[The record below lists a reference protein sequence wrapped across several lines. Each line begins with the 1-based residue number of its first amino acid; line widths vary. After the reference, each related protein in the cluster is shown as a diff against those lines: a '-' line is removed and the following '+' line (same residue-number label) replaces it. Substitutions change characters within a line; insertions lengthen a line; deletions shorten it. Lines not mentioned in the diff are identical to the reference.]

1 MGLRADHAALMER
14 YLAQFRGGPSPRAS
28 YDDDYVEVY
37 PQSGEQLVGPSEAIE
52 AIRRQPAGVT
62 LAGSPH
68 LTSCGEDRVL
78 ARGRS
83 STTAGRGRGS
93 SALFETHAG
102 RFHRTTAYFG
112 DPFEA
117 PAWRAAWAERF
128 DPLDPAAWDGDGD
141 GRPVE
146 EADVDRV
153 VRAAIGGDIEVVRAA
168 AHPDYR
174 GSFPQ
179 SGERFDFAGLEAVDA
194 HYPGGL
200 PEMELNWLAGATERW
215 IVNPANVPVRVTGGG
230 DLWAGEVLMRYP
242 SGERYFGV
250 TVQVLPRATGLAP
263 ALLLL
268 RPVRGGLV
276 PGRSG
281 RPDRP
286 RHGPR
291 LTRRPAPRDV

>member
-14 YLAQFRGGPSPRAS
+14 YLAQFAGGPAPRAF

-37 PQSGEQLVGPSEAIE
+37 PQSGEQVAGPSRAIE
-52 AIRRQPAGVT
+52 AIRRQPADVT
-62 LAGSPH
+62 IAGTPQLAS
-68 LTSCGEDRVL
+68 LGEDRVL
-78 ARGRS
+78 VEALFDYGGPRWWMV
-83 STTAGRGRGS
+83 
-93 SALFETHAG
+93 ALFETNAG
-102 RFHRTTAYFG
+102 RLHRTTAYFG
-112 DPFEA
+112 EPFEA

-141 GRPVE
+141 GQPVE
-146 EADVDRV
+146 EAEVDRV
-153 VRAAIGGDIEVVRAA
+153 VKAAIGGDIEVVRAM

-179 SGERFDFAGLEAVDA
+179 SGERFDLAGLEAVDA

-230 DLWAGEVLMRYP
+230 DIWAAEVLLRYP

-250 TVQVLPRATGLAP
+250 TVQLYRERRVWRQRYYYFAPFEAASFRGDLVDRIDPGTVLG
-263 ALLLL
+263 
-268 RPVRGGLV
+268 
-276 PGRSG
+276 
-281 RPDRP
+281 
-286 RHGPR
+286 
-291 LTRRPAPRDV
+291 

>member
-14 YLAQFRGGPSPRAS
+14 YLAQFAGGPSPRAS

-37 PQSGEQLVGPSEAIE
+37 PQSGEQVVGPSEAIE

-62 LAGSPH
+62 IAGGPH

-78 ARGRS
+78 LE
-83 STTAGRGRGS
+83 
-93 SALFETHAG
+93 ALFDYGGPRVVARRPVRG
-102 RFHRTTAYFG
+102 PRRPAPPTTAYFG
-112 DPFEA
+112 EPFEA

-128 DPLDPAAWDGDGD
+128 DPLDPAAWDGEGD
-141 GRPVE
+141 GQPVE
-146 EADVDRV
+146 RGRRRPGRPGARS
-153 VRAAIGGDIEVVRAA
+153 AATSTCCRAA

-179 SGERFDFAGLEAVDA
+179 SGERFDFAGLEAVDE

-200 PEMELNWLAGATERW
+200 PEMQLNWVAGATERW

-230 DLWAGEVLMRYP
+230 DSWVGEVLMRYP

-250 TVQVLPRATGLAP
+250 TVQVYRDRRVWRQRYYYFAP
-263 ALLLL
+263 FEAA
-268 RPVRGGLV
+268 PFRGDLV
-276 PGRSG
+276 DRID
-281 RPDRP
+281 PDTVL
-286 RHGPR
+286 G
-291 LTRRPAPRDV
+291 

>member
-14 YLAQFRGGPSPRAS
+14 YLAQFRGGPSPRAF

-37 PQSGEQLVGPSEAIE
+37 PQSGEQVVGPSEAIE

-62 LAGSPH
+62 IAGDPH

-78 ARGRS
+78 LEVLLDYAGPRS
-83 STTAGRGRGS
+83 WLV
-93 SALFETHAG
+93 ALFETHAG
-102 RFHRTTAYFG
+102 RLHRTTAYFG

-117 PAWRAAWAERF
+117 PAWRAAWAERL

-141 GRPVE
+141 GQPVE

-153 VRAAIGGDIEVVRAA
+153 VRGAIGGDVEAVRAA

-179 SGERFDFAGLEAVDA
+179 SGGAVRPRRPRGGRRALPGRAARDEAQLGGRRDRALDRQPGQRPGPGDRRRRQLGRRGA
-194 HYPGGL
+194 HALPVGRALLRADRPGL
-200 PEMELNWLAGATERW
+200 PRT
-215 IVNPANVPVRVTGGG
+215 
-230 DLWAGEVLMRYP
+230 
-242 SGERYFGV
+242 
-250 TVQVLPRATGLAP
+250 TGLAP

-268 RPVRGGLV
+268 RPVRGGPV
-276 PGRSG
+276 PGSTWSTGSTPARSSA
-281 RPDRP
+281 D
-286 RHGPR
+286 
-291 LTRRPAPRDV
+291 PAAGAAHV